1 MNSDAVIPKTDHQY
15 PGTERDQ
22 NVRCQLWRS
31 FAGKLAWTTWLM
43 AVNVVCGWCL
53 GGIYGCNR
61 TKFGRSRS
69 GPRLRVAPS
78 TSGAAQ
84 WAINRRSDVV
94 RLGCIGRLGL
104 ASALTISMA

>member
-1 MNSDAVIPKTDHQY
+1 MNSDAVIPKTDHQH

-31 FAGKLAWTTWLM
+31 FARKLPWTTWLM

-61 TKFGRSRS
+61 TKFGRIRS

-94 RLGCIGRLGL
+94 GW
-104 ASALTISMA
+104 AALTISMA